1 MANKLGDVKPEALV
15 KALSYTLRETT
26 TKVTD
31 TLGDVETKA
40 PIVALGDALA
50 VVETRTV
57 GDTLGDV

>member
-1 MANKLGDVKPEALV
+1 MANKLGNVKPEALV
-15 KALSYTLRETT
+15 EELSYTLAETT

-50 VVETRTV
+50 VVDTRTV